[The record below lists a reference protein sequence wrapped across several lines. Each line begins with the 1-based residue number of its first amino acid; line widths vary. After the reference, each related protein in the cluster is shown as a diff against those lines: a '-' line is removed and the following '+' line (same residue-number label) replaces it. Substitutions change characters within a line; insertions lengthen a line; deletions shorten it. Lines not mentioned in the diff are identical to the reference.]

1 MKSKG
6 LHILYYSLNVKVSV
20 MPKVSSKRQI
30 TLPSKQCEVL
40 GIDPGD
46 EVEVFIADGQLTVVK
61 KRHGA
66 AKGVL
71 KHVKGDPAYSDDDS
85 RDASVS

>member
-1 MKSKG
+1 M
-6 LHILYYSLNVKVSV
+6 LYYILNVKISV
-20 MPKVSSKRQI
+20 MPEVSSKRQI

-46 EVEVFIADGQLTVVK
+46 EVEVFIADGRLTVAK

-66 AKGVL
+66 A
-71 KHVKGDPAYSDDDS
+71 YSQL
-85 RDASVS
+85 